1 VVFKVKAAI
10 GGSTENRANISGNGH
25 QNGLHSKRGGGGDSG
40 ESHDGGDDNSRDE
53 SRRFSPLP
61 YRIGIAAVLAAIT
74 MTFGA
79 LTIIYLSR
87 VGGAFWQPIE
97 APRLLWISTVLI
109 VLSSIAFEIA
119 RRRLHRAAEISSRRW
134 LIAAIALGAAFISV
148 QLAAWRELGQQGVF
162 LAENPHRTFFYL
174 LTLAHAVHLVGG
186 IIGAC
191 YLLFRLRFYKA
202 MNEAARARR
211 EALMSTGAIY
221 WHSMDALWIYVFA
234 LLFLWR

>member
-1 VVFKVKAAI
+1 MVFKVKAAI
-10 GGSTENRANISGNGH
+10 GGSTENRANVSGNGH
-25 QNGLHSKRGGGGDSG
+25 HRLRGKQGGGGDDG
-40 ESHDGGDDNSRDE
+40 EPRGDGNDNRHDDSRP
-53 SRRFSPLP
+53 FSPLP
-61 YRIGIAAVLAAIT
+61 YRIGIAAVLAAIM

-97 APRLLWISTVLI
+97 VPRLLWVSTALI

-119 RRRLHRAAEISSRRW
+119 RRRLRQAAEASSRRW

-162 LAENPHRTFFYL
+162 LAVNPHRTFFYL
-174 LTLAHAVHLVGG
+174 LTIAHAVHLVGG

-234 LLFLWR
+234 LLFFWR